1 MERLDMLNLILPAAT
16 RLQMLALR
24 LRDDKR
30 GIETL
35 EWAVVAAVVVVAAVL
50 AYSAVENGI
59 STFFNNVNSA
69 FTTAGSGLAL

>member
-1 MERLDMLNLILPAAT
+1 MLNLILPAAT

-35 EWAVVAAVVVVAAVL
+35 EWAVVAAVVIVAAVI
-50 AYSAVENGI
+50 AYGAVENGVSHFFSEI
-59 STFFNNVNSA
+59 SASFSS
-69 FTTAGSGLAL
+69 AGSVSL